1 MDNLKTRILSSVI
14 LLPVLIF
21 IIYLG
26 GIPFLVATM
35 LILGV
40 GAWEYWRMY
49 SRNEANRNSLCLSII
64 LTIAIICGR
73 YFGGFEIGSRILTVC
88 VFIAMFLGVLSFEK
102 ENHQSANGFAVMVTC
117 FVYFGWIGSYLL
129 TLRNLDNGFGWVMI
143 CLLLTWVGD
152 AGAFFVGSLF
162 GKHAMSPV
170 VSPHKTWEG
179 YVGGILTAFLF
190 AMIFHRL
197 TPDIRDFLTMK
208 QVLILSL
215 SLSTIGVIGDLGE
228 SMIKRTFG
236 FKDSSNLI
244 PGHGGVFD
252 RLDTVLWAMPI
263 GYGIYTMINF
273 GLI

>member
-1 MDNLKTRILSSVI
+1 MDNLKTRILSAVI
-14 LLPVLIF
+14 LLPVFIF
-21 IIYLG
+21 MIYLG
-26 GIPFLVATM
+26 GIPFFLTTL

-49 SRNEANRNSLCLSII
+49 SQNEANRNSLSLSII
-64 LTIAIICGR
+64 LTMAVIFGR

-88 VFIAMFLGVLSFEK
+88 VFIAMFWGVLSFEK
-102 ENHQSANGFAVMVTC
+102 DNPQSANGFAVMVTC

-129 TLRNLDNGFGWVMI
+129 TLRNLENGFSWVMI

-152 AGAFFVGSLF
+152 TGAFFVGSLF
-162 GKHAMSPV
+162 GKHAMSPA

-179 YVGGILTAFLF
+179 YLGGIITTFLF
-190 AMIFHRL
+190 AMIFHTL
-197 TPDIRDFLTMK
+197 SPEIREFLTMQ
-208 QVLILSL
+208 QVLILAL
-215 SLSTIGVIGDLGE
+215 SMSMIGVIGDLGE

-263 GYGIYTMINF
+263 GYGIYSIINS